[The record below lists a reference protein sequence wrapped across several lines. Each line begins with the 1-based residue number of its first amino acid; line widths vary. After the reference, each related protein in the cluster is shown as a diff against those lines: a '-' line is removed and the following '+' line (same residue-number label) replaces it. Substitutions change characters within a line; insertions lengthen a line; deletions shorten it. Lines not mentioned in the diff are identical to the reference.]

1 MSEDLSKKVEK
12 LEKELQELKLA
23 ATKVY
28 HIVRNAKDPDDHIK
42 NLRSLIF
49 SKKKVN

>member
-1 MSEDLSKKVEK
+1 MQKDLSKKTEE

-23 ATKVY
+23 AIKVY

-42 NLRSLIF
+42 NLARLIF
-49 SKKKVN
+49 SQKN